1 MALSIINVPAD
12 TWTLIAGPD
21 NGVDFQVLGDRECFW
36 KYAQVIPTAIPF
48 IEPVFQ
54 AQPGQIYHTAEEWGY
69 VWAYAKGHAVNIAI
83 GHKTILNTRNYSKYS
98 PLLLVPFNRIENTT
112 TLSAPTVIDSYT
124 IPVTSVTGITA
135 GKTIIMYSRI
145 SGALY
150 VGTVLSVVGNTL
162 NMDTPIN
169 SIFTAAGTVVDSAII
184 NMNVDGSGAP
194 VSFRLRGPSVG
205 NLSTPFIISRI
216 IIVMYTVDAVQLDLF
231 GDIAALLRGVV
242 LRELDGYIEN
252 IFNVKSNGDISRI
265 AFDNVQYSSTNP
277 AQGQNGAAWR
287 LTFGGD
293 SKIGAPREIER
304 TEDLEILIQDD
315 LRGLQSFTIMAE
327 GYALT
332 E

>member
-21 NGVDFQVLGDRECFW
+21 NGADFQVLGDRACFW
-36 KYAQVIPTAIPF
+36 KYARVKPTAIPF

-54 AQPGQIYHTAEEWGY
+54 AQPGQIYHTSEEWGS
-69 VWAYAKGHAVNIAI
+69 VWVYAKGHAVNVAV

-98 PLLLVPFNRIENTT
+98 PILLVPFNRIENTT

-124 IPVTSVTGITA
+124 ISVTSAVGIIA
-135 GKTIIMYSRI
+135 GKTIIMYSQI

-150 VGTVLSVVGNTL
+150 VGTVLSVDVNTL

-169 SIFTAAGTVVDSAII
+169 SVFTAAGTVVDSASIE
-184 NMNVDGSGAP
+184 MNVDGSEAP
-194 VSFRLRGPSVG
+194 VSFKLRGPNVD

-216 IIVMYTVDAVQLDLF
+216 IIVIYTAGATPLNKF
-231 GDIAALLRGVV
+231 GDLTALTRGVV

-252 IFNVKSNGDISRI
+252 IFNVKTNGDISRL
-265 AFDNVQYSSTNP
+265 AFDNVQYIGTNP
-277 AQGQNGAAWR
+277 AQGQYGASWR

-293 SKIGAPREIER
+293 EKIGAPRHIER
-304 TEDLEILIQDD
+304 TEDLEIIIQDD
-315 LRGLQSFTIMAE
+315 LSALQSFTIMAE